1 MATTTKNT
9 SSTYQVLSVENGSFE
24 TPTLEDG
31 EFTAGYSQDEPLS
44 GWDLYDPNS
53 VVTGIPLTLGGTNF
67 TDAGAWNPTTAQYPN
82 GVPEGDNVGYTFV
95 VDTPGSGAVGLTQTL
110 DTTLEANT
118 EYTLLVNVGNPTGI
132 DPSGE
137 FDYFGFPGYRLE
149 LWAGDTLLDW
159 NLNPVAVPEGKFSIV
174 AFSYT
179 TLPDDPIGEKLQ
191 IRLINENQNP
201 GLEVDFDNVQV
212 VSKLAG
218 NTSSL
223 TIANDD
229 FEDPVLAD
237 GDYTL
242 ETPTGWQLYNP
253 NGLIPANPTSDS
265 SSVGVTNPTPEGGYG
280 YANEIYS
287 GSNAAFVFLNDAVGS
302 GVAGISQ
309 TLGSSL
315 TANTKYT
322 LLVDVGNPAGADPSS
337 GIDLTGFPGYR
348 VELLAGDTV
357 VAADNNTL
365 QIADGTFATSI
376 VNFTVGSDTPL
387 LGENLGIRLINLLS
401 GEGIQV
407 DFDAVGLRTEQVKD
421 GSQVYID
428 NAGFELPILEED
440 TYTGLSVLSNPA
452 LGWSIYD
459 PNGLLAKFPQGDP
472 ITGDNLGVG
481 VDNYPIPLVYPN
493 GIPEGDN
500 VGFIYLPT
508 YEGGPFSIGE
518 GVFGI
523 SQTLDTVLAANTTYT
538 LSVDVA
544 NPASYFSQVYDVFN
558 DFDGFPG
565 YQVQLLAGDHVIA
578 LDHNSLCIADGEFAT
593 STITFT
599 TGSDSSYLGQNL
611 GIRLIN
617 LNEGPG
623 TEVDFDNVRLT
634 ASTVTVDHSWGYC

>member
-1 MATTTKNT
+1 MATKNT
-9 SSTYQVLSVENGSFE
+9 SSTYQVLSVENAGFE
-24 TPTLEDG
+24 SPTLADG
-31 EFTAGYSQDEPLS
+31 EYTAGYSQDEPIP
-44 GWDLYDPNS
+44 GWDLDDPS
-53 VVTGIPLTLGGTNF
+53 DVVTGIPVTPGGTDF

-82 GVPEGDNVGYTFV
+82 GVPEGDNVGYTFAG
-95 VDTPGSGAVGLTQTL
+95 DTPGSGAVGLTQTL
-110 DTTLEANT
+110 DTTLAANT
-118 EYTLLVNVGNPTGI
+118 QYTLLVNVGNPTGI
-132 DPSGE
+132 DPTTGS
-137 FDYFGFPGYRLE
+137 DYTGFPGYRLE
-149 LWAGDTLLDW
+149 LWAGDQQLDYI
-159 NLNPVAVPEGKFSIV
+159 LNPVAVPEGKFSIV

-201 GLEVDFDNVQV
+201 GYEVDFDNVQV
-212 VSKLAG
+212 VSKPTG
-218 NTSSL
+218 DTTSLNS
-223 TIANDD
+223 TIVNGD
-229 FEDPVLAD
+229 FEEPVLAD

-253 NGLIPANPTSDS
+253 NELIPANPTSDN

-287 GSNAAFVFLNDAVGS
+287 GQNAAFVFLNDAVGS

-309 TLGSSL
+309 TFGSSL

-407 DFDAVGLRTEQVKD
+407 DFDAVGLRTEQVED

-428 NAGFELPILEED
+428 NAGFELPVLEED
-440 TYTGLSVLSNPA
+440 TYTGLSQLSNPA

-459 PNGLLAKFPQGDP
+459 PNGLLGKFPQGDP
-472 ITGDNLGVG
+472 ITGDNVGVG
-481 VDNYPIPLVYPN
+481 VDNYPTPLVYPN

-500 VGFIYLPT
+500 VGFIYVPT
-508 YEGGPFSIGE
+508 YEGAPFSIGE
-518 GVFGI
+518 GVIGI

-538 LSVDVA
+538 LNVDIGNPEAYTSPA
-544 NPASYFSQVYDVFN
+544 NGFFN
-558 DFDGFPG
+558 DFNGFPG
-565 YQVQLLAGDHVIA
+565 YEVQLLAGGQILSADQ
-578 LDHNSLCIADGEFAT
+578 NSLCIAEGDFETAT
-593 STITFT
+593 LTFT
-599 TGSDSSYLGQNL
+599 TGSSGAYLGQNL
-611 GIRLIN
+611 EIRLLN

-623 TEVDFDNVRLT
+623 IEVDFDNVQLT
-634 ASTVTVDHSWGYC
+634 AQAIPSHSCCGC